1 MVGTATGLAEGG
13 YIPYV
18 YSIATF
24 ASMRAFEFIR
34 NGPILHRLPVRIVA
48 VGGGWEYSTAG
59 PTHHGIED
67 VGIMRTQP
75 GIALVV
81 PADPQQVRTA
91 MLATGDLTGPVY
103 FRIGKD
109 DKAHVPGLDGR
120 FGLGRLEVVCD
131 GADLL
136 ILAMGSVASE
146 ARIAADPL
154 RKQGINTTVG
164 VVASVSPAPTEDL
177 TDLLSRF
184 PTAVTVETHY
194 VNGGLGSLVCEAVA
208 EGGLPCR
215 VTRCGIRATPT
226 GVTGSQEYLN
236 HTYGLTSDAIVTAAL
251 GQIHLQLPSCHSPV
265 YSAQ

>member
-1 MVGTATGLAEGG
+1 MERFPERFFNVGVAEQNMVGTATGLAEGG

-120 FGLGRLEVVCD
+120 FRLGRLEVVCD

-146 ARIAADPL
+146 ARIAAIDYEN
-154 RKQGINTTVG
+154 KG
-164 VVASVSPAPTEDL
+164 
-177 TDLLSRF
+177 
-184 PTAVTVETHY
+184 
-194 VNGGLGSLVCEAVA
+194 
-208 EGGLPCR
+208 
-215 VTRCGIRATPT
+215 
-226 GVTGSQEYLN
+226 
-236 HTYGLTSDAIVTAAL
+236 
-251 GQIHLQLPSCHSPV
+251 
-265 YSAQ
+265 